1 MEALERDTEIAI
13 KQMVTTGIAI
23 LRARTHKGN
32 ILFDVIEPNDYCVVD
47 VEDEND

>member
-1 MEALERDTEIAI
+1 METLERDTEIAI
-13 KQMVTTGIAI
+13 KQMVTTGAVYQLTRSRI
-23 LRARTHKGN
+23 GN